1 MPMLRNNAP
10 EFKSGEPSRNG
21 AAGGEPRVAA
31 HRLLQPPERFGSVST
46 RFRITDYF
54 RYEAILSYDEG
65 HPLDQLEHE
74 KIRDLDSVQA
84 AELKVGVGEQIERKT
99 LCQAES
105 DVCVR
110 RVGADAEDDGIVLF
124 KLPEK
129 FAEPAS
135 LRGSAGCS
143 LTGEEKKHDVLPAD
157 EIIQADDPAILRAR
171 VEARR
176 RAAYGQHLLLLQ
188 VGVGIGV
195 ATGIGIRS
203 HEWPLRRAIDAS
215 CRLIPTAI
223 PIPIVALMPGTVGL
237 PQGTTISG
245 VVLPCVV
252 AREGRHGPVTL
263 VAWYRPAGA
272 RQAGQLERGGH
283 VDGDWCRKEGEEAV
297 RRGQHPAV

>member
-10 EFKSGEPSRNG
+10 EFKSGEPPRNG
-21 AAGGEPRVAA
+21 AAGGEPGVAA

-84 AELKVGVGEQIERKT
+84 AELKVGIGQQIERKT
-99 LCQAES
+99 LCQTES

-110 RVGADAEDDGIVLF
+110 RVGTDAEDDGIVLF

-143 LTGEEKKHDVLPAD
+143 LTGEEEKHDVLPAD

-188 VGVGIGV
+188 VGFGIGIG
-195 ATGIGIRS
+195 TGIGIRS

-215 CRLIPTAI
+215 FCPI
-223 PIPIVALMPGTVGL
+223 PIPTPMAALTPGTIGP

-263 VAWYRPAGA
+263 VARFRPAEA

-283 VDGDWCRKEGEEAV
+283 EDGDWCRKEGEEAV